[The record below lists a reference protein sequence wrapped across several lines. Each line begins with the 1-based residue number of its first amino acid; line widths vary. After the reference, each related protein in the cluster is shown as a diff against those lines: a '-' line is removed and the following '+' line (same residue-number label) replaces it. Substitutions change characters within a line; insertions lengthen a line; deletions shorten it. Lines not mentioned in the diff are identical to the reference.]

1 MTMKEKNIMNLTSRG
16 TPGTG
21 NTWGIMGNKAH
32 SHDRVKSPIWFSL
45 QFDSAGISYLGFIT
59 GKTTNL
65 ISNLK
70 ESLQI
75 VICRYSL
82 NFSP

>member
-1 MTMKEKNIMNLTSRG
+1 MTMKNKNIMNLTFRG
-16 TPGTG
+16 TPGMG
-21 NTWGIMGNKAH
+21 DTWGTMGNNTH
-32 SHDRVKSPIWFSL
+32 SHDRGKYQTWFYL
-45 QFDSAGISYLGFIT
+45 QFDSTGVPYLGFIT

-82 NFSP
+82 DFSP